1 MKFLRLLCLM
11 AMVSMVLTSCDDQ
24 QDDERNAFVGFYAVS
39 EESQGLEA
47 RDDYEV
53 RIRKR
58 SGSNDLVLL
67 SNFYNIELDVE
78 ARVDGNMIYI
88 PQQTRGFFVFEGEG
102 FLTGSTIRLQYTVSR
117 PGGQNPFEDRLNAT
131 LERIFQ

>member
-24 QDDERNAFVGFYAVS
+24 EGDERNAFVGFYAVT
-39 EESQGLEA
+39 EESQGLEV

-58 SGSNDLVLL
+58 SGSNDLVLI

-78 ARVDGNMIYI
+78 ARVEGNIIHI
-88 PQQTRGFFVFEGEG
+88 PIQTRGFFQFQGEG
-102 FLTGSTIRLQYTVSR
+102 VLTGGTIRMQYTVSR
-117 PGGQNPFEDRLNAT
+117 AGGPSPFEDRLNAT
-131 LERIFQ
+131 MERIF